1 MYYAKDL
8 VHELKQARQIV
19 VFGAGIMA
27 LGVVSCL
34 MEPPYC
40 LNLKCCLVSDKK
52 GNPDLVAGVPVLDFQ
67 EAEGKIE
74 KDVLVVIA
82 AVDKNLASMEKSL
95 HDQGYIRLI
104 SLTYEGDLWSLI
116 RGNLYQEWRKKEGK
130 PYLTLEEELGK
141 RVESAWE
148 KEGEMK
154 REAFSK
160 QGKVVH
166 VYRACCHV
174 DRRLKED
181 LSRYSWEIPIQAGAG
196 LTGERICEICD
207 DTGEHISYKNRQ
219 YCELTALYWIWKND
233 RSDYVGLS
241 HYRRHFEVNEKDL
254 ETLADSDIDVVL
266 TIPIFDVPSVERVYQ
281 RDHVEADWQ
290 VMMEGMKTLC
300 PEYLKAARELSKGR
314 FYYAYNMFLMRR
326 EILEKYCQWLFPLLF
341 YCEERCSGRE
351 RDSYQGRYIGFLAE
365 HLMSIYF
372 LYHEKEYKV
381 VHARKHFVE
390 W

>member
-34 MEPPYC
+34 MEPPYD
-40 LNLKCCLVSDKK
+40 LNLKCCLVSDKR

-67 EAEGKIE
+67 EAEGKLE

-95 HDQGYIRLI
+95 HDHGYNRLI

-116 RGNLYQEWRKKEGK
+116 RGNLYREWRKKEGK

-148 KEGEMK
+148 KEGEMQ
-154 REAFSK
+154 REPFSK
-160 QGKVVH
+160 PGKVVH
-166 VYRACCHV
+166 VYRVCCHV

-219 YCELTALYWIWKND
+219 YCELTAL
-233 RSDYVGLS
+233 
-241 HYRRHFEVNEKDL
+241 
-254 ETLADSDIDVVL
+254 
-266 TIPIFDVPSVERVYQ
+266 
-281 RDHVEADWQ
+281 
-290 VMMEGMKTLC
+290 
-300 PEYLKAARELSKGR
+300 
-314 FYYAYNMFLMRR
+314 
-326 EILEKYCQWLFPLLF
+326 
-341 YCEERCSGRE
+341 
-351 RDSYQGRYIGFLAE
+351 
-365 HLMSIYF
+365 
-372 LYHEKEYKV
+372 
-381 VHARKHFVE
+381 
-390 W
+390 